1 MKFVIV
7 IRHLATISV
16 YSKTFYYQRNRKR
29 KWLKSFLNPM
39 NNKRSNFR
47 FASDVVSEIA
57 KKSSVMKK
65 VFRIPNGNKVKGFF
79 GFQVKW
85 SPIKMLT
92 LS

>member
-57 KKSSVMKK
+57 KKV
-65 VFRIPNGNKVKGFF
+65 
-79 GFQVKW
+79 
-85 SPIKMLT
+85 L
-92 LS
+92 L

>member
-1 MKFVIV
+1 MDFVKGVIFGEKVIWRKKKTSKMKCVIV

-57 KKSSVMKK
+57 KKV
-65 VFRIPNGNKVKGFF
+65 
-79 GFQVKW
+79 
-85 SPIKMLT
+85 L
-92 LS
+92 L

>member
-1 MKFVIV
+1 MECEMDFVKKIIFEKKKPYFWRNTFQMKCVIV

-57 KKSSVMKK
+57 KKV
-65 VFRIPNGNKVKGFF
+65 
-79 GFQVKW
+79 
-85 SPIKMLT
+85 L
-92 LS
+92 L

>member
-1 MKFVIV
+1 MECEMDFVKKNIFEKKPLHSKMKCVIV

-57 KKSSVMKK
+57 KKV
-65 VFRIPNGNKVKGFF
+65 
-79 GFQVKW
+79 
-85 SPIKMLT
+85 L
-92 LS
+92 L